1 MCRLCYFVWNA
12 FLFPVFGSKSSLCY
26 IFILY
31 YSISCHSA
39 PRRRHVFYLWHQW
52 RWEHQHNFNGSSNG
66 VAETLHVH
74 SADPGSSPSGS
85 GAGEASTADR
95 PGLAAAE
102 AMDEDR
108 ASLPEP
114 RDSKR
119 LKRGVPMPGTPT
131 LSAEHNFVSG
141 VLDVCCNPEQRR
153 FALAYR
159 KWLDTV
165 IGQQL

>member
-1 MCRLCYFVWNA
+1 MCWV
-12 FLFPVFGSKSSLCY
+12 V
-26 IFILY
+26 
-31 YSISCHSA
+31 

-52 RWEHQHNFNGSSNG
+52 RREHQQNLNGSTNG
-66 VAETLHVH
+66 ATETLHVN
-74 SADPGSSPSGS
+74 SADPGSPSSS
-85 GAGEASTADR
+85 GGVGEGEGPSADR
-95 PGLAAAE
+95 PGHATAE

-119 LKRGVPMPGTPT
+119 LKRGVLMPGTPT
-131 LSAEHNFVSG
+131 LSTEHNLVSS
-141 VLDVCCNPEQRR
+141 VLDGCCNPEQRR